1 FAGRESRCLIPCPV
15 CQTTSAVHSLEED
28 YQKWGVCSVEEEIK
42 PVLEDSKLESLILE
56 YLRGKLTRQQYEYHY
71 DVLLQFNAQ
80 ESMLAKDS
88 MINFQ
93 FDPSKIEIDPVIFKN
108 LSADLGKVVTRDNSA
123 MAAVD
128 SFWRTEKRRLSEKLR
143 EENQYESDFTFRACF
158 NCSVEGAGLFSQ
170 RLAAFECGHVFCE
183 ECVREADDLAFEEEG
198 RTACPKC
205 GISTGF
211 VPIVEMEKKIV
222 KKEEVKEEDEL

>member
-1 FAGRESRCLIPCPV
+1 FAGRESRCLIPCPL
-15 CQTTSAVHSLEED
+15 CRETSAVHSLEED
-28 YQKWGVCSVEEEIK
+28 YQKWGLCSVEEEFK

-56 YLRGKLTRQQYEYHY
+56 YLRGKLTMQQYKYHY
-71 DVLLQFNAQ
+71 DMLLQFNAQ
-80 ESMLAKDS
+80 ERMLAEDS
-88 MINFQ
+88 RINFQ
-93 FDPSKIEIDPVIFKN
+93 FDPSKIEIDRVVFKN
-108 LSADLGKVVTRDNSA
+108 LSVDLGKVVTRENA
-123 MAAVD
+123 ALAAVD

-143 EENQYESDFTFRACF
+143 EENQNEGDFSFRSCS

-170 RLAAFECGHVFCE
+170 RLAAMECGHVLCK

-211 VPIVEMEKKIV
+211 VLLLEMDKNV
-222 KKEEVKEEDEL
+222 KKEED